1 MADESGHPDIG
12 EMELGTI
19 LSVLSDPHRRN
30 VVTTLAL
37 EDDAIERT
45 CASFDLPVSKS
56 SLTYHFRLLRE
67 SGLIWDLDYGNRK
80 GVKLRRVEINQRFP
94 GLLDLLASEVTETEA
109 AN

>member
-1 MADESGHPDIG
+1 MADEAGHPDVS

-19 LSVLSDPHRRN
+19 LSVLSDRHRRD

-37 EDDAIERT
+37 EDDSIERT
-45 CASFDLPVSKS
+45 CASFNLPVSKS

-80 GVKLRRVEINQRFP
+80 SVKLRRADLDERFP
-94 GLLDLLASEVTETEA
+94 GLLDLLTSEA
-109 AN
+109 AAGVHAK